1 MLSSILIG
9 AKRAEWLLLLA
20 WITCSGS
27 RAQDTQFLPEVD
39 AHLALNSSMRVY
51 LQAKDDREGG
61 DPQQFTF
68 GPSVQFY
75 RKPLMQLGNA
85 AVFDLDNVKS
95 RLLVLESGYRVIT
108 APDTPPKNRAIENV
122 TFRFPLQWR
131 TLLADKNRADLDW
144 QNGALSLRPGR
155 LLSRFIVDRTA
166 EEAEGKF
173 GSRIAS
179 RRVGFWMITHGSDPI
194 TTNTA
199 IPLLGNRIFPT
210 SFLNRSSHPIAES
223 EQCRSRL
230 ARHGC
235 RFQLR
240 SGNREWQSGECGLC
254 LLRDDHNRAYF

>member
-75 RKPLMQLGNA
+75 RKPLVQLGNA
-85 AVFDLDNVKS
+85 AVFDLDNAKS

-108 APDTPPKNRAIENV
+108 APDTPPKNRAIESV

-144 QNGALSLRPGR
+144 QNGALSWRYRNKLTLERTFTIRSFHFIPYVAAEPFYESRYSKWSTTDLYAGS
-155 LLSRFIVDRTA
+155 LLPVGGHAQFDCYYQHENNTGKSPNQEEEFIGLALHLYFPR
-166 EEAEGKF
+166 KSPPRN
-173 GSRIAS
+173 GSAK
-179 RRVGFWMITHGSDPI
+179 
-194 TTNTA
+194 
-199 IPLLGNRIFPT
+199 
-210 SFLNRSSHPIAES
+210 
-223 EQCRSRL
+223 
-230 ARHGC
+230 
-235 RFQLR
+235 
-240 SGNREWQSGECGLC
+240 
-254 LLRDDHNRAYF
+254 